1 MADWTEEKMIKALGR
16 IYAIERGLDVIPNVL
31 MLLYYYKDKARAE
44 RDRKTYKGAE
54 YEADLLVIS
63 KSRFLHEIEVK
74 VSIQDFRADFKK
86 QHYHDFPE
94 VKRFSYCLPVELLEQ
109 HRAEI
114 EERCKE
120 KGAGLIAITAEGRPI
135 TCLQAPARPGVEPLT
150 IDGYIHYLRLAARK
164 WTKK

>member
-1 MADWTEEKMIKALGR
+1 MAGWTEEKIIKALGR
-16 IYAIERGLDVIPNVL
+16 VYAIERGLDVIPNIL

-44 RDRKTYKGAE
+44 RDRKVYKGAE

-86 QHYHDFPE
+86 KHYHDFPE
-94 VKRFSYCLPVELLEQ
+94 VKRFSYCLPAELIAK

-114 EERCKE
+114 EEHCKE
-120 KGAGLIAITAEGRPI
+120 KGAGLIAITAEGLPV
-135 TCLQAPARPGVEPLT
+135 TCLQAKPRPGVEPLT
-150 IDGYIHYLRLAARK
+150 IDGYIHYLRLAAKK
-164 WTKK
+164 WTK

>member
-16 IYAIERGLDVIPNVL
+16 VYAIERGLDVIPNIL

-74 VSIQDFRADFKK
+74 ISIQDFRADFKK
-86 QHYHDFPE
+86 KHYHDFPE
-94 VKRFSYCLPVELLEQ
+94 VKRFSYCLPSELIAK

-114 EERCKE
+114 EEHCKE
-120 KGAGLIAITAEGRPI
+120 KGAGLIAITKEGLPI
-135 TCLQAPARPGVEPLT
+135 AYLQAKARPGVEPLT
-150 IDGYIHYLRLAARK
+150 IDGYIYYLKLAAKK
-164 WTKK
+164 WTK